1 MRRTEFY
8 DKWAKGDEDINMH
21 IQFLVTEKSDTFN
34 IRNDCPPLKA
44 LMDKHESKNAA
55 SQAFSLPGEA
65 RSLTVASLAYDEL
78 QLVLRQADMDLK
90 SLEVWQRNS
99 KSVESTA
106 YHALQNFVFR
116 KEENANHAVDLLMQ
130 RRVTFAVWDSEE
142 NSRNINILMDARRVF
157 GTRNHTKP
165 ELIPFVCLMNHA
177 APCCYTADLQSCQMN
192 TMSWCICEN
201 TQSLGLVIS
210 PNFSYNMNKKYLL
223 EQSML
228 TRLSK
233 HNFAF
238 DNQLAILFKDKSDKR
253 DTRPMTYHG
262 RVIFPAA
269 LGSNVKSVWATSTLV
284 EAGRTD
290 VVSQLSPKD
299 MLTVEDIADNA
310 LPVTLL
316 GTEHDRYPRGGMKAM
331 QLGVPAWDSVMST
344 LMSGTKLAE
353 VPAIMFVNL
362 TSGVGDEV
370 HSFLKMAMHIQ
381 TPMHMVLLAE
391 SQVSHDW
398 LDSTIRD
405 TWKEEIKEKR
415 VVVPGQLP
423 IETKIPEDEV
433 TAYAE
438 MPPFK
443 MLVVNG
449 KPIKRPGSAE
459 QGHCLP
465 EEVKII
471 I

>member
-1 MRRTEFY
+1 
-8 DKWAKGDEDINMH
+8 
-21 IQFLVTEKSDTFN
+21 
-34 IRNDCPPLKA
+34 
-44 LMDKHESKNAA
+44 MDKHESKNAA
-55 SQAFSLPGEA
+55 GQAFALPGEA
-65 RSLTVASLAYDEL
+65 RSLTVASLVYDEL
-78 QLVLRQADMDLK
+78 QLVLRQGDMDLK

-99 KSVESTA
+99 KNVESTA
-106 YHALQNFVFR
+106 YQALQNFVLR
-116 KEENANHAVDLLMQ
+116 KEGNANHAVDLLMQ
-130 RRVTFAVWDSEE
+130 RRITFAVWDSEE

-157 GTRNHTKP
+157 GARNHIKP

-177 APCCYTADLQSCQMN
+177 APCCYAADLQTAHIN

-201 TQSLGLVIS
+201 TQSLGLIIS
-210 PNFSYNMNKKYLL
+210 PMFSHNMNKKYLL

-233 HNFAF
+233 HNFEF
-238 DNQLAILFKDKSDKR
+238 DHQFAILFKDKSDKR
-253 DTRPMTYHG
+253 DSRPMTYHG

-269 LGSNVKSVWATSTLV
+269 LGSNLKSVWATSTLV
-284 EAGRTD
+284 EDGRTD
-290 VVSQLSPKD
+290 LVSQLSPKD
-299 MLTVEDIADNA
+299 MLVVEDISDDA
-310 LPVTLL
+310 LPDAA
-316 GTEHDRYPRGGMKAM
+316 GTESTAESNRYPRGGLKAM
-331 QLGVPAWDSVMST
+331 QLGVPAWDSVMSALT
-344 LMSGTKLAE
+344 SGTKLAE
-353 VPAIMFVNL
+353 VPAIMFVSL

-370 HSFLKMAMHIQ
+370 NSFLKMAMRHQ
-381 TPMHMVLLAE
+381 TPMHMVVLTE

-398 LDSTIRD
+398 LDSTIRE

-443 MLVVNG
+443 VLVVTG

-459 QGHCLP
+459 PGHCLP

-471 I
+471 LY